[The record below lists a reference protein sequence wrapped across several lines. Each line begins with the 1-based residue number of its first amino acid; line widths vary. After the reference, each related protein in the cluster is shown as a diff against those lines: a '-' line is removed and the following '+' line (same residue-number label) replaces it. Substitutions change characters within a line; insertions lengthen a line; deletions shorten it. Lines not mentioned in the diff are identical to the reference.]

1 MSSDGGSADRQKPR
15 DGPSWRPG
23 DDHGLLAVTK
33 PTDRTLIDRGQY
45 EAEYSEV
52 GDAVPHDPAFPR
64 FCRLDEAVESRETTL
79 VSMILPQRLL
89 TRREIDGLNA
99 KSPQRRAGEAHRK
112 LLCRRVGPGALW
124 PIGRRVGRRVS
135 GVLLPSGVYGFLTP
149 SARAYTPP

>member
-1 MSSDGGSADRQKPR
+1 MSSRGGSADRQEPR

-99 KSPQRRAGEAHRK
+99 KSPQRRGAG
-112 LLCRRVGPGALW
+112 VP
-124 PIGRRVGRRVS
+124 VGRSCASTAGPAAFADRPPCEPVS
-135 GVLLPSGVYGFLTP
+135 PPTPVASLLPVTFMDC
-149 SARAYTPP
+149 